1 MILLLF
7 ESEEEWFGNSFV
19 LLESMGNNRKSRGHQ
34 IYIELRFS
42 FLLISYTKM
51 IVMMLDNNRPSLLLN
66 SYRLLCSTRS

>member
-7 ESEEEWFGNSFV
+7 ESEEEWVGNSFV
-19 LLESMGNNRKSRGHQ
+19 LLESMGNNRRGHQ

>member
-19 LLESMGNNRKSRGHQ
+19 LLESMGNNRRGHQ
-34 IYIELRFS
+34 VYIELRFS

-66 SYRLLCSTRS
+66 SYRLFCSTRS